1 MTIYLWNTYCGIFPT
16 PPSWVVGIF
25 HFRPSRPLQSS
36 RSDWQCS
43 VNGGCLTH
51 RWLDNRLLKQHVL
64 QEVALALLEATQ
76 SGRREIKFDLDPT
89 DNIYVGKHQTSVDYC
104 PNEEKKW
111 KDSRDRWCNSVSCL
125 ECEIF
130 CTVATFHSDLTRCH
144 WYLFFFE
151 EKWASLLPYY
161 YYHPC
166 WRCFPLL
173 IRSLLWSSPEQ
184 FDAMY
189 SIEIFWI
196 CGMFQWMS
204 GAIFVSTS
212 WLMS

>member
-43 VNGGCLTH
+43 VNGDCLTH

-89 DNIYVGKHQTSVDYC
+89 DNIYVRKHQTSVDYC

-125 ECEIF
+125 ECEIL
-130 CTVATFHSDLTRCH
+130 CTVATFDSDLTRCH
-144 WYLFFFE
+144 WYLFFWRE
-151 EKWASLLPYY
+151 VGKLITLLLLSSLLAL
-161 YYHPC
+161 
-166 WRCFPLL
+166 FSTFDT
-173 IRSLLWSSPEQ
+173 SLLWSSPEQ

-189 SIEIFWI
+189 SIEIF
-196 CGMFQWMS
+196 
-204 GAIFVSTS
+204 
-212 WLMS
+212 